1 MLVETALAKVNLTLR
16 VLGKRLDGYHELDSL
31 VAFALTGDTL
41 SLMPGESF
49 RLEICGPGAGGL
61 LRDAEAGG
69 SPPNLVERA
78 VMAALEAA
86 PDLEAGVF
94 RLEKQLPIAA
104 GIGGGSADAAAA
116 LRLLGRAN
124 ADRAGA
130 VDWMGIAAATGAD
143 VPVCFVNRCTFMGG
157 LGERVTPAG
166 ALPPAW
172 IVLANPRVPLAT
184 ADVFRA
190 LRAAPISEGAAEPGA
205 IETGTARPANF
216 DDLDALLAYVDERPN
231 DLEAAAGR
239 LCPAVEVVRSALWE
253 LEGALIARMSGSG
266 PTCFALFA
274 SAETAEAGARVLS
287 AANPGW
293 WVAAAP
299 LV

>member
-293 WVAAAP
+293 WIAAAP

>member
-16 VLGKRLDGYHELDSL
+16 VLGKRPDGYHELDSL

-293 WVAAAP
+293 WIAAAP

>member
-16 VLGKRLDGYHELDSL
+16 VLGKRPDGYHELDSL

-69 SPPNLVERA
+69 SSPNLVERA

>member
-1 MLVETALAKVNLTLR
+1 
-16 VLGKRLDGYHELDSL
+16 
-31 VAFALTGDTL
+31 
-41 SLMPGESF
+41 
-49 RLEICGPGAGGL
+49 
-61 LRDAEAGG
+61 
-69 SPPNLVERA
+69 
-78 VMAALEAA
+78 
-86 PDLEAGVF
+86 
-94 RLEKQLPIAA
+94 
-104 GIGGGSADAAAA
+104 
-116 LRLLGRAN
+116 
-124 ADRAGA
+124 
-130 VDWMGIAAATGAD
+130 
-143 VPVCFVNRCTFMGG
+143 
-157 LGERVTPAG
+157 
-166 ALPPAW
+166 
-172 IVLANPRVPLAT
+172 LAT

>member
-16 VLGKRLDGYHELDSL
+16 VLGKRPDGYHELDSL